1 MDKKS
6 VFNEIATLTGVP
18 EFINLFPVC
27 IFVLADDK
35 TKLQTLRRV
44 PVLLED

>member
-1 MDKKS
+1 MDTKYI
-6 VFNEIATLTGVP
+6 FNVSAILTGVP
-18 EFINLFPVC
+18 EFIQLFPVC
-27 IFVLADDK
+27 IFVLPDDK